1 MSKILL
7 IGLPADRYTQ
17 PMLGLGYI
25 GAALMN
31 KGHTIKVHDMASEN
45 CGNIAQIEKEIK
57 EFKPDS
63 VGISVLTAQFTKAKE
78 IVKAIK
84 KLDTKIITVM
94 GGPHISALPEYTL
107 KTVSE
112 VDFVFAGEGEISFP
126 EFIRLYSSGGD
137 FTKIS
142 GLGYRANGRIFNNK
156 AEIIKDISLLDFP
169 WKLLNPLN
177 YNKGE
182 LQGYTAKRR
191 PVVTVVSS
199 RGCPYRCTYCAQMS
213 VFSYHFRV
221 RDPINFVDEMEY
233 LNKNFGIREIQLAD
247 DNFTFYRDHAVK
259 VCNEILKRKL
269 DVTWALINGVRI
281 DKLDTELLKLM
292 KKAGCYYMAFG
303 LEFGSPRILAHCK
316 KGLSEDGLKVGYENV
331 KIASKMGFI
340 THGFFLMGY
349 PFEKEEDIDMT
360 TALIKK
366 LPLDR
371 ISIGMPIPYP
381 GSEIFNYYMKN
392 KFKSLDNI
400 NWDDYNEGNFKPIWE
415 HLSGTTVATKIRKTY
430 MMFYL
435 NPVNMLR
442 FLLKLR
448 TLEQFKATF
457 NGFRR
462 GLLNTFLRIYTTK

>member
-126 EFIRLYSSGGD
+126 EFIKLHNSGGD
-137 FTKIS
+137 FSKVS
-142 GLGYRANGRIFNNK
+142 GLGYRKNGQIFNNK

-259 VCNEILKRKL
+259 VCEEILKRKL

-303 LEFGSPRILAHCK
+303 RSSVRRGFYSIVK
-316 KGLSEDGLKVGYENV
+316 KASVKTGLKQV
-331 KIASKMGFI
+331 
-340 THGFFLMGY
+340 
-349 PFEKEEDIDMT
+349 
-360 TALIKK
+360 
-366 LPLDR
+366 
-371 ISIGMPIPYP
+371 
-381 GSEIFNYYMKN
+381 
-392 KFKSLDNI
+392 
-400 NWDDYNEGNFKPIWE
+400 
-415 HLSGTTVATKIRKTY
+415 TKT
-430 MMFYL
+430 
-435 NPVNMLR
+435 
-442 FLLKLR
+442 
-448 TLEQFKATF
+448 
-457 NGFRR
+457 
-462 GLLNTFLRIYTTK
+462 